1 MIYIYIWYIWYIYIH
16 IYIIIYISIYWYI
29 KTHTH
34 IYIFIEREKSIH
46 FHIFNPTSTRPIR
59 PTIGS
64 ASVFPHGDCPVP
76 LLHEGSAVTG
86 GTKRLSRK
94 GGVTHGDPQRCH
106 QTWLDL
112 PMKSCDFMGFIMFYL
127 WKHADFMDFTYEH
140 LWFNGFEWDPLET
153 DGLIGKSCHV
163 WLPEG
168 IYGMWGNGILSWIY
182 RDTEYWANV
191 RANMNEVPE

>member
-1 MIYIYIWYIWYIYIH
+1 MIWYIYIFIYIQTNIWYIH
-16 IYIIIYISIYWYI
+16 IYIYTYWYI

-34 IYIFIEREKSIH
+34 YIYIFIEREKSIQ

-64 ASVFPHGDCPVP
+64 ASVFPHGDCRVP

-112 PMKSCDFMGFIMFYL
+112 PMKSCDFMGFTVFYL

-140 LWFNGFEWDPLET
+140 LWFNGL
-153 DGLIGKSCHV
+153 
-163 WLPEG
+163 
-168 IYGMWGNGILSWIY
+168 NG
-182 RDTEYWANV
+182 T
-191 RANMNEVPE
+191 P

>member
-1 MIYIYIWYIWYIYIH
+1 MIYIWYINIYMIYIYIYLHTDKYMIYTYIYIH
-16 IYIIIYISIYWYI
+16 IDILKHTHIIYIYIYRERRVYNSI
-29 KTHTH
+29 
-34 IYIFIEREKSIH
+34 S
-46 FHIFNPTSTRPIR
+46 FNPTSTRPIR

-64 ASVFPHGDCPVP
+64 ASVFPHGDCRVP

-112 PMKSCDFMGFIMFYL
+112 PMKSCDFMGFTVFYL

-140 LWFNGFEWDPLET
+140 LWFNGL
-153 DGLIGKSCHV
+153 
-163 WLPEG
+163 
-168 IYGMWGNGILSWIY
+168 NG
-182 RDTEYWANV
+182 T
-191 RANMNEVPE
+191 P